1 MLFKHSNAPARDVAP
16 ASAEDNRWQLVDLEA
31 AQRRNL
37 YAAGSGDRP
46 RSSHRWPSLFGKRR

>member
-1 MLFKHSNAPARDVAP
+1 MLFKHNTAPAKDVTP
-16 ASAEDNRWQLVDLEA
+16 ASAEDNRWQLADLEV

-46 RSSHRWPSLFGKRR
+46 RSPHRRPSLFGKRR